1 MIEYVVKNA
10 NKVFASEN
18 EDVDCLLR
26 AGAAPFNDAIFAFRW
41 VERERERERDR
52 ERETERQRERQRDRE
67 RERERGEGGTSGMC
81 TSALYYV

>member
-1 MIEYVVKNA
+1 MRFMIEYVVKNA

-41 VERERERERDR
+41 VERERK
-52 ERETERQRERQRDRE
+52 RQRE
-67 RERERGEGGTSGMC
+67 RERERERDIR
-81 TSALYYV
+81 YVYVCFCFI